1 MPHSRPTGPD
11 DRIRMQHMID
21 AARQAA
27 QFVVGRTR
35 DDLDVDAMLSRA
47 LMHAVLEIG
56 EAAARTSDEG
66 RQRAPEVPW
75 GQIVAM
81 RHVLVHVYWGVD
93 FDRLWKTVVEE
104 LPLLVVQ
111 LDAALTDWP
120 SARE

>member
-1 MPHSRPTGPD
+1 
-11 DRIRMQHMID
+11 
-21 AARQAA
+21 
-27 QFVVGRTR
+27 
-35 DDLDVDAMLSRA
+35 
-47 LMHAVLEIG
+47 
-56 EAAARTSDEG
+56 
-66 RQRAPEVPW
+66 
-75 GQIVAM
+75 M

>member
-1 MPHSRPTGPD
+1 MPHSRPTGSD

-66 RQRAPEVPW
+66 R
-75 GQIVAM
+75 
-81 RHVLVHVYWGVD
+81 
-93 FDRLWKTVVEE
+93 
-104 LPLLVVQ
+104 
-111 LDAALTDWP
+111 
-120 SARE
+120 